1 MNWMNCL
8 LAHRQVLLRRPTL
21 NTTNIKRFLNISH
34 LHKSPTE
41 VSLPFTTS
49 YYLQQIKD
57 RLEIGKSYLNSNPSL
72 SKDLNQIYNA
82 TYSSLSKQTDP
93 SSVLLTRYNQLD
105 RQNIRHMVND
115 VKLRHS
121 LTAVEYLHDIAIVS
135 ESHDEPIH
143 HLLSNHFEL
152 LLLSDHLYELL
163 NPKCSTPATTLLT
176 SPKQLSDLISSV
188 VDESLF
194 SFSVLFPDLH
204 NIKVE
209 VQIEPNIKFTS
220 SNRKYIIVNST
231 IRYVLSELIKNAISA
246 TRSHLGDEEFASP
259 VVSVF
264 INPTNF
270 DLVLSVCDSGGGL
283 PSPPEELFRFGQ
295 SKTKYDRIEEQTSYA
310 AARDPLQGV
319 GVGLALSKI
328 TLESQGL
335 GSLKLFNRVPPDHGC
350 VATINLKND
359 PFPVSHVFKVIGVDD
374 DTNTFESD
382 IAAIVER
389 NSSSK
394 VDSTTTKKNGKFAS
408 ISLTTILE
416 SQEQKEKI
424 YREVSLDSRVK
435 FQL

>member
-1 MNWMNCL
+1 
-8 LAHRQVLLRRPTL
+8 
-21 NTTNIKRFLNISH
+21 
-34 LHKSPTE
+34 
-41 VSLPFTTS
+41 
-49 YYLQQIKD
+49 
-57 RLEIGKSYLNSNPSL
+57 
-72 SKDLNQIYNA
+72 
-82 TYSSLSKQTDP
+82 
-93 SSVLLTRYNQLD
+93 
-105 RQNIRHMVND
+105 MVND

-328 TLESQGL
+328 MLESQGL